1 MSDGQLDISS
11 IPQMVTLTFNGAVNI
26 DNILL
31 YDKLFNEERLNP
43 NGCTARGTFF
53 VSHKYTNY
61 SAVQELHRCR
71 MVFLDCHN
79 RATRIFLFRK
89 GHEIGVFSIT
99 NSEDHEYWSKGSYD
113 DWLGEMAG
121 ARLIIERFANISGD
135 GLGSV
140 VGVRAPYLKV
150 NIGSNAIS
158 GCPHTH
164 FYSGWR
170 QRTV

>member
-1 MSDGQLDISS
+1 MRDDLD
-11 IPQMVTLTFNGAVNI
+11 PHH
-26 DNILL
+26 
-31 YDKLFNEERLNP
+31 YRRER
-43 NGCTARGTFF
+43 
-53 VSHKYTNY
+53 
-61 SAVQELHRCR
+61 
-71 MVFLDCHN
+71 D
-79 RATRIFLFRK
+79 TRIFLYRK

-150 NIGSNAIS
+150 KIGSNPIS
-158 GCPHTH
+158 GCPYN